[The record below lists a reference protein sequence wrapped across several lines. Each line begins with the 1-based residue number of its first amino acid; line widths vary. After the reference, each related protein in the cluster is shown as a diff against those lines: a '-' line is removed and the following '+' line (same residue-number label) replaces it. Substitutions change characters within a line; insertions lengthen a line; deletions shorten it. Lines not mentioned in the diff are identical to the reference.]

1 MTRRADEHRVADA
14 LALLDGEHLEQR
26 VGDTFIL
33 CTTDP
38 DGWPHIALLSAGEV
52 LAREDGEIRL
62 ALWPNTAA
70 TRNLTANGRAL
81 LAIIGRR
88 RCLYLRLACRRGP
101 DIRPVSGLLAFFAG
115 RIERAVEDEV
125 GYALITSGVRFDLG
139 DAAKTVDGW
148 SRTVAA
154 LREAAIE

>member
-1 MTRRADEHRVADA
+1 MTRRADDQRVTEA
-14 LALLDGEHLEQR
+14 LALLDGHRLEER
-26 VGDTFIL
+26 VGDTLIL

-52 LAREDGEIRL
+52 VALDDGEIRV

-70 TRNLTANGRAL
+70 TRNLTANGKAL
-81 LAIIGRR
+81 LAIIGLR
-88 RCLYLRLACRRGP
+88 RCLYLRLDCRRGR
-101 DIRPVSGLLAFFAG
+101 DIRPVSTVLAAFSA

-125 GYALITSGVRFDLG
+125 GYALITSGIRFDLG
-139 DAAKTVDGW
+139 DQAKTVDGW

-154 LREAAIE
+154 LRDAAFD

>member
-1 MTRRADEHRVADA
+1 MTRRANEDRVAEA
-14 LALLDGEHLEQR
+14 LALLDGERLAER
-26 VGDTFIL
+26 VGETFIL
-33 CTTDP
+33 VTSDP
-38 DGWPHIALLSAGEV
+38 EGWPHIALLSAGEV
-52 LAREDGEIRL
+52 LARDDGEIRI

-70 TRNLTANGRAL
+70 TRNLTASGRAL

-88 RCLYLRLACRRGP
+88 RCLYLRLDCRRGP
-101 DIRPVSGLLAFFAG
+101 DIRPVSGPLACFAG

-139 DAAKTVDGW
+139 DPPKTVEGW

-154 LREAAIE
+154 LREAVFE